1 MGLHPARV
9 ARDAAQQRV
18 LDLEREVDKFPMEL
32 HDIRKLGVKMTEE
45 RYAPDEVAAA
55 WSLRLKK
62 AGLTKRELQIFC
74 KAMSRLDEAER
85 ELKRLDTALQEVE
98 TKLSMEGRLAREEAC
113 QPPYELSGVPRRTRK
128 NVVSLAHRFTH
139 LRGRWD

>member
-18 LDLEREVDKFPMEL
+18 LDLEREVDQFPTEL
-32 HDIRKLGVKMTEE
+32 HDIRKLGVKMTTQQFSLEKI
-45 RYAPDEVAAA
+45 AAEM
-55 WSLRLKK
+55 SLCLKK
-62 AGLTKRELQIFC
+62 AGLTKHELQMFC

-85 ELKRLDTALQEVE
+85 ELKRLDTALQAVE
-98 TKLSMEGRLAREEAC
+98 TKMSMEGRLAREEAC
-113 QPPYELSGVPRRTRK
+113 QPPYELSGVPRRTRR
-128 NVVSLAHRFTH
+128 NVASLAHRFTH